1 MIIDPTESLKRFLHP
16 RGRPRCRAE
25 AEDKA

>member
-1 MIIDPTESLKRFLHP
+1 MIIDPTESLKRFPHP
-16 RGRPRCRAE
+16 LGRPRCLAE